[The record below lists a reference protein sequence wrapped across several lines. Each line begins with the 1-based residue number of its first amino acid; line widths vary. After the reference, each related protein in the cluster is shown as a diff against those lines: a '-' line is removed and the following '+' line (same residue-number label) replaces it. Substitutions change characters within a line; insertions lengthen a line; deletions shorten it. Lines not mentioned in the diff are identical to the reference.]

1 LKQSKNT
8 SNDIFVKGTII
19 AIFITI
25 PSLSSF
31 FIVWFILNDIILAA
45 IVATIIHFFAMGFS
59 FKISKKI
66 FAKENR

>member
-1 LKQSKNT
+1 MKQSKNT

-19 AIFITI
+19 AILITI

-31 FIVWFILNDIILAA
+31 FIVWYVLNDIILAA
-45 IVATIIHFFAMGFS
+45 IMATIIHFIAMGFS

-66 FAKENR
+66 FIKRS

>member
-1 LKQSKNT
+1 LKQSKNP

-19 AIFITI
+19 AILITI

-31 FIVWFILNDIILAA
+31 FIAWYVLNDIILAA
-45 IVATIIHFFAMGFS
+45 IMATIIHFIAMGFS

-66 FAKENR
+66 FIKRS

>member
-19 AIFITI
+19 AILITI

-31 FIVWFILNDIILAA
+31 FIAWYVLNDIILAA
-45 IVATIIHFFAMGFS
+45 IMATIIHFIAMGFS

-66 FAKENR
+66 FIKRS

>member
-1 LKQSKNT
+1 LNEKKIE

-25 PSLSSF
+25 PSLSAF
-31 FIVWFILNDIILAA
+31 FISWYILTDVILAA
-45 IVATIIHFFAMGFS
+45 IIATVIHFIAMIFS

-66 FAKENR
+66 FIKKS

>member
-19 AIFITI
+19 AILITI

-31 FIVWFILNDIILAA
+31 FIAWFVLNDIILAA
-45 IVATIIHFFAMGFS
+45 IVATIIHFIAMGFS

-66 FAKENR
+66 FIKRS